1 VPRKG
6 RFVPPI
12 DEKAIARK
20 LREVRDRR
28 GKTQIEVARQLG
40 ISQSLY
46 SEYERADL
54 RMHAGLVAALAKVL
68 RASADELLCLKA
80 PKGNGVPHDRRFL
93 RRLEK
98 MQKLSKTDK
107 QALIKTI
114 DAFLS
119 KVS

>member
-1 VPRKG
+1 M
-6 RFVPPI
+6 PPI
-12 DEKAIARK
+12 DEKAIAKK
-20 LREVRDRR
+20 LREVRTPR
-28 GKTQIEVARQLG
+28 GKTQVEVARQLG

-54 RMHAGLVAALAKVL
+54 RMHAGLIAGLARML
-68 RASADELLCLKA
+68 HTSADGILCLKA
-80 PKGNGVPHDRRFL
+80 AKDNGAPHDRRFL

-98 MQKLSKTDK
+98 MEKLSKTDK
-107 QALIKTI
+107 QALLKTI